1 MITIPLAQR
10 IMNDYQGYII
20 KKFHGKDA
28 LDKAKKIFFE
38 DKKEAQKWSNQ
49 WSNYQKSKAVLF
61 FYEKGNKVGF
71 KFIIGDSVLG
81 EKYTTNKGKEILKN
95 L

>member
-1 MITIPLAQR
+1 MTTIPLPQR
-10 IMNDYQGYII
+10 IMNGYQGYIM
-20 KKFHGKDA
+20 KM
-28 LDKAKKIFFE
+28 FFE

-81 EKYTTNKGKEILKN
+81 EKYATNRGKEILKN

>member
-1 MITIPLAQR
+1 MTTIPLPQR
-10 IMNDYQGYII
+10 IMNGYQGYII
-20 KKFHGKDA
+20 KKFYGKDA
-28 LDKAKKIFFE
+28 LDKAK
-38 DKKEAQKWSNQ
+38 N
-49 WSNYQKSKAVLF
+49 NYQKSKAVLF

-81 EKYTTNKGKEILKN
+81 EKYSTKRGKEILKN